1 MNIAKL
7 EKKFGSN
14 EFVSYIEISKPNLR
28 NNLKQL
34 FAMKNSLLTTA
45 FALLTVTGLSQS
57 LNKSLVESFAPTCSA
72 DSIRVFQMHGGCLD
86 TNPGLF
92 GNVDYSEFD
101 FTHVASYDSNNAM
114 HTWNEAGA
122 YVVFCTKGGEPV
134 NERTVFIIN
143 DQYVDKVSEFKNSVE
158 LNNTVYSNVFEYV
171 GYDRLNIVAAD

>member
-1 MNIAKL
+1 MV
-7 EKKFGSN
+7 F
-14 EFVSYIEISKPNLR
+14 YPYTEISKPKLR
-28 NNLKQL
+28 NNLNQL
-34 FAMKNSLLTTA
+34 FAMKNSILIAA

-57 LNKSLVESFAPTCSA
+57 LNKSLVESFAPACSA

-92 GNVDYSEFD
+92 GDVDYSGFD
-101 FTHVASYDSNNAM
+101 FSYVASYGANDAL
-114 HTWNEAGA
+114 HTWKEAGA

-143 DQYVDKVSEFKNSVE
+143 DRYVDKVSRFNNSVE

-171 GYDRLNIVAAD
+171 GYDRLNIVAVD